1 MKGKIVEQFYKKVDG
16 IDDKVKEA
24 SMPYMQWKVLFLVG
38 ENTNTEEI
46 SSLLK
51 EDASEVE
58 VILASLES
66 KSLIEKI
73 EDEKA
78 DAKAEKPVQ
87 EEAVPSI
94 GDELLMEEEQAIS
107 QVDEQLDTSTAE
119 LEEEQVEATLEPE
132 IAPEP
137 DYSLE
142 PEVTPEPETII
153 PDFGEQ
159 VAQVEEQ
166 TAVEPE
172 TKPEEEMF
180 SLEEESVSEEST
192 VPDLTTPE
200 EEGVV
205 EQPSEPDSM
214 TVNEDEFDLSI
225 DEPEVATIEQLQPE
239 VAVEEPAEEKSEDTE
254 TTDEEIISD
263 STRKT
268 VMVIDDSIVIRKMI
282 EIALEEE
289 DYNIITAI
297 SGKEGLETI
306 ERENPNIV
314 ILDMMLPDMN
324 GIEVLKTIK
333 TEKKLPVI
341 MLSGKDSPQLIE
353 TAKEVGVDDFL
364 PKPFRDE
371 ELVEK
376 VKTLIEV

>member
-38 ENTNTEEI
+38 ENTSTEEI

-51 EDASEVE
+51 EDVSAVE
-58 VILASLES
+58 EILASLES

-73 EDEKA
+73 DDEKA
-78 DAKAEKPVQ
+78 DAEAEKLEQ

-94 GDELLMEEEQAIS
+94 GDELLMEEEQVIS
-107 QVDEQLDTSTAE
+107 KVEEQLESPATET
-119 LEEEQVEATLEPE
+119 EEEQVEMTPEPEVASEPE
-132 IAPEP
+132 IAA
-137 DYSLE
+137 E
-142 PEVTPEPETII
+142 PEVSTEPETII
-153 PDFGEQ
+153 PDFGEEF
-159 VAQVEEQ
+159 VPTEEE
-166 TAVEPE
+166 ASPEPE
-172 TKPEEEMF
+172 SKPAEEMF
-180 SLEEESVSEEST
+180 SLDEESSPEESSVPDLNLPDEGEVAEQPSQEESVT
-192 VPDLTTPE
+192 LQD
-200 EEGVV
+200 
-205 EQPSEPDSM
+205 
-214 TVNEDEFDLSI
+214 DEFNLSL
-225 DEPEVATIEQLQPE
+225 DEPEVSTVDQPQAE
-239 VAVEEPAEEKSEDTE
+239 VAAEQSSEAE
-254 TTDEEIISD
+254 SADEEIISD
-263 STRKT
+263 NTKKT
-268 VMVIDDSIVIRKMI
+268 IMVIDDSIVIRKMI

-306 ERENPNIV
+306 EKESPNLV

>member
-1 MKGKIVEQFYKKVDG
+1 MKGKIVEQFYKKVDN
-16 IDDKVKEA
+16 IDEKVKDA

-38 ENTNTEEI
+38 ENTNAEEI

-51 EDASEVE
+51 EDLSSVE
-58 VILASLES
+58 EILASLES
-66 KSLIEKI
+66 KSLVEKV
-73 EDEKA
+73 EESKA
-78 DAKAEKPVQ
+78 DVEVESIPE
-87 EEAVPSI
+87 EEAGTSI
-94 GDELLMEEEQAIS
+94 GDELLMEEEEVIS
-107 QVDEQLDTSTAE
+107 QVDEQLDTSTPE
-119 LEEEQVEATLEPE
+119 PEEEQVEPVEPTAAAQE
-132 IAPEP
+132 QP
-137 DYSLE
+137 S
-142 PEVTPEPETII
+142 EPETII
-153 PDFGEQ
+153 PDFEDSGDSGSAEIPS
-159 VAQVEEQ
+159 ESEM
-166 TAVEPE
+166 
-172 TKPEEEMF
+172 KPNQDTF
-180 SLEEESVSEEST
+180 SLEEAVNSEE
-192 VPDLTTPE
+192 VPEPELTPPLE
-200 EEGVV
+200 EVTSDQRAEAESADVL
-205 EQPSEPDSM
+205 EE
-214 TVNEDEFDLSI
+214 EFDLSI
-225 DEPEVATIEQLQPE
+225 DEPETATLEEQPAVTEVEDQSDKKIED
-239 VAVEEPAEEKSEDTE
+239 VESP
-254 TTDEEIISD
+254 DEEIISD
-263 STRKT
+263 GTKKT

-306 ERENPNIV
+306 EKEKPNLV

-333 TEKKLPVI
+333 TEKKIPVI

>member
-1 MKGKIVEQFYKKVDG
+1 VKGKIVEQFYKKVDN

-38 ENTNTEEI
+38 EETNAEEI

-51 EDASEVE
+51 EDKSSVE
-58 VILASLES
+58 DILASLES
-66 KSLIEKI
+66 KSLIEKV
-73 EDEKA
+73 EEV
-78 DAKAEKPVQ
+78 KAETTVDEQPQ
-87 EEAVPSI
+87 EETAPSI
-94 GDELLMEEEQAIS
+94 GDELLMEEEEVIS
-107 QVDEQLDTSTAE
+107 QVDEKLESDTAQP
-119 LEEEQVEATLEPE
+119 EEEVLTEQPEITEEPE
-132 IAPEP
+132 TAIPDFEKSETEPKEEPVSEPTPEEKETI
-137 DYSLE
+137 SLE
-142 PEVTPEPETII
+142 PDVA
-153 PDFGEQ
+153 GEEISTEEAA
-159 VAQVEEQ
+159 AQ
-166 TAVEPE
+166 
-172 TKPEEEMF
+172 EEE
-180 SLEEESVSEEST
+180 
-192 VPDLTTPE
+192 
-200 EEGVV
+200 VV
-205 EQPSEPDSM
+205 TEQPAESESG
-214 TVNEDEFDLSI
+214 TIKEDEFDLKL
-225 DEPEVATIEQLQPE
+225 DEPETAFVEEPQTE
-239 VAVEEPAEEKSEDTE
+239 VAVEEKPAEAATP
-254 TTDEEIISD
+254 DEEIISD
-263 STRKT
+263 GTKKT

-289 DYNIITAI
+289 DFNIITAI

-306 ERENPNIV
+306 DRENPHLV

-376 VKTLIEV
+376 VKTLVEV

>member
-1 MKGKIVEQFYKKVDG
+1 VEQFYKIVDG

-51 EDASEVE
+51 EDKSAVE
-58 VILASLES
+58 QILASLES

-78 DAKAEKPVQ
+78 DAEAEKPVQ
-87 EEAVPSI
+87 DEAVPSI
-94 GDELLMEEEQAIS
+94 GDELLMEEEQVIS
-107 QVDEQLDTSTAE
+107 QVDEQLDASTAE
-119 LEEEQVEATLEPE
+119 LEEEQVETTPEPE
-132 IAPEP
+132 IAPEL
-137 DYSLE
+137 DFALE
-142 PEVTPEPETII
+142 PEITPEPETII

-200 EEGVV
+200 EEDVV
-205 EQPSEPDSM
+205 EQSSEPESM

-225 DEPEVATIEQLQPE
+225 DEPEVATVEQPQPE
-239 VAVEEPAEEKSEDTE
+239 VAVEEPAEEKLEDAE
-254 TTDEEIISD
+254 STDEEIISD

-306 ERENPNIV
+306 ERESPNLV

-353 TAKEVGVDDFL
+353 TAREVGVDDFL

-376 VKTLIEV
+376 VKTLVEE